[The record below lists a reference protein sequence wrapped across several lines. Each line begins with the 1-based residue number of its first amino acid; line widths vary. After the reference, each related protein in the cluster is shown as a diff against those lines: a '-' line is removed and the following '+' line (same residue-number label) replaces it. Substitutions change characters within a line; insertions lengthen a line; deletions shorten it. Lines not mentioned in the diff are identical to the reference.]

1 MRYLPKDTSH
11 MNFSELPETKADDSF
26 SGPSHTFSGPT
37 LGMFD
42 SCQLSVLL
50 QIFSPKTSVGCGHFK
65 CHTFLFLTV

>member
-37 LGMFD
+37 LGMNKNENKIMT
-42 SCQLSVLL
+42 CLNL
-50 QIFSPKTSVGCGHFK
+50 QVYYTC
-65 CHTFLFLTV
+65 TVY